1 MLRSK
6 TGLKAS
12 YAKHIYSSMNL
23 VTLREFPVI
32 VVIVDGSNIQFVTF
46 VSEQIFLKIR

>member
-1 MLRSK
+1 LRSK

-12 YAKHIYSSMNL
+12 YAKHIIYSSMNL